1 MFHRERTLSSCYGYF
16 TSGLIKI
23 RVALLG
29 CLVAFIFS
37 IVALCVVGGGTKKTT
52 PPLQIAQE
60 AAKSTNDFSDIWN
73 GIREDKE
80 VCLQKI
86 PRARRV
92 FAFSTDKKLSPE
104 IMSEHLG
111 HKIYLTIFL
120 KAIILLL

>member
-1 MFHRERTLSSCYGYF
+1 MFHSECTLSSCYGDF

-23 RVALLG
+23 KVALLG

-37 IVALCVVGGGTKKTT
+37 IAALCVGGGRTTKKNT

-92 FAFSTDKKLSPE
+92 FAFSTDKKLCQSTWVTKY
-104 IMSEHLG
+104 M
-111 HKIYLTIFL
+111 
-120 KAIILLL
+120 